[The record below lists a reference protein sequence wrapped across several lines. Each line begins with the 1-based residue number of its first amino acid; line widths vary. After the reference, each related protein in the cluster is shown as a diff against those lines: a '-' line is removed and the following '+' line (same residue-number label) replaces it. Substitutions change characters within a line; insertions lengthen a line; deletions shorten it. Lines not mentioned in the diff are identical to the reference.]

1 MSSYCYIYVL
11 ILPYMCPHTTI
22 WQEKAKKAEAAA
34 EKAAAAAEEK
44 AAKDS
49 AKAAEKVPHPNTLIH

>member
-1 MSSYCYIYVL
+1 
-11 ILPYMCPHTTI
+11 MCPHTTI

-44 AAKDS
+44 AAKDA
-49 AKAAEKVPHPNTLIH
+49 AKAAEKVPHPKTLVHHYTSTLMH